1 VNATTIELYSL
12 ICQRARCNFISLSP
26 IFDFLEARL
35 LDGSTRYLCKTD
47 GVETNYID
55 ASSISSLSGD
65 DLKSSISKTLLEAC
79 KHYDVAVLVSE
90 HGSLHDKRVF
100 LRKGTTLE
108 QLLLERELGDI
119 S

>member
-1 VNATTIELYSL
+1 MNATTIEPYDL
-12 ICQRARCNFISLSP
+12 ICQRAGCSFISLSP
-26 IFDFLEARL
+26 IFDFLEGHL

-47 GVETNYID
+47 GVDTNYID

-65 DLKSSISKTLLEAC
+65 GLKSSISKTLLEAC
-79 KHYDVAVLVSE
+79 RHCDVAVLVSE
-90 HGSLHDKRVF
+90 HGNLRDKRVF

-108 QLLLERELGDI
+108 QLFLERELGDI